1 MVAYLF
7 PLSKG
12 LGVWTIVVRMRR
24 HQEKKMPEK
33 WQVRE
38 QKSIHMTWEGGSLVG
53 PHSQP
58 GLQNLSDFV
67 ENLQK
72 LADLARFDFRIWSTF
87 AINCQILQS
96 FFIKCQKIYQILNFA
111 DSVPPEFPRPTTKK
125 GLQKK
130 GNW

>member
-38 QKSIHMTWEGGSLVG
+38 QKSIHMT
-53 PHSQP
+53 
-58 GLQNLSDFV
+58 
-67 ENLQK
+67 
-72 LADLARFDFRIWSTF
+72 
-87 AINCQILQS
+87 
-96 FFIKCQKIYQILNFA
+96 
-111 DSVPPEFPRPTTKK
+111 
-125 GLQKK
+125 
-130 GNW
+130 

>member
-38 QKSIHMTWEGGSLVG
+38 QKRHEKGVLSWAPT
-53 PHSQP
+53 PSQGYKICRILLKIYKNWQIWP
-58 GLQNLSDFV
+58 ALTLEFDRLLQLIVKFCNPFLSNV
-67 ENLQK
+67 K
-72 LADLARFDFRIWSTF
+72 K
-87 AINCQILQS
+87 
-96 FFIKCQKIYQILNFA
+96 FIK
-111 DSVPPEFPRPTTKK
+111 S
-125 GLQKK
+125 
-130 GNW
+130 